1 MSDIKYEK
9 DEVKTITSDMVLHD
23 ISFYKSKA
31 WLQDID
37 NYIKFIK
44 AVEKLVRKHPDYD
57 AMVSD
62 IRENYMDHCQIL
74 GNISREDAVLEIHH
88 GPLFTLFDICMV
100 VLNHQINLNDDKINT
115 FNIANIVLR
124 EHKLGNIQFVVLS
137 STAHQLI
144 DTGEIF
150 INLNQGI
157 GNIQEFINKYK
168 DGIDGMMVE
177 KINKYIDMSKQYKS
191 TDNSILKLEK
201 TMVDWSYRKIPN
213 KDWSQKIC

>member
-1 MSDIKYEK
+1 M
-9 DEVKTITSDMVLHD
+9 
-23 ISFYKSKA
+23 
-31 WLQDID
+31 
-37 NYIKFIK
+37 
-44 AVEKLVRKHPDYD
+44 
-57 AMVSD
+57 
-62 IRENYMDHCQIL
+62 
-74 GNISREDAVLEIHH
+74 
-88 GPLFTLFDICMV
+88 
-100 VLNHQINLNDDKINT
+100 
-115 FNIANIVLR
+115 
-124 EHKLGNIQFVVLS
+124 LS